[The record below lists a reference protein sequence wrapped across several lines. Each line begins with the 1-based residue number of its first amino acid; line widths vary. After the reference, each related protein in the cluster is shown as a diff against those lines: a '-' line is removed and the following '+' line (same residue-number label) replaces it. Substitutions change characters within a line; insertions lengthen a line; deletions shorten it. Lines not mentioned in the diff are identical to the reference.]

1 MAPAG
6 RYCGRPR
13 PLRKVMAG
21 SRRRGGRGRGDASS
35 GRAALATFQAGDGE
49 SRRLDAARELQALTD
64 PRALSLTSELRAVT
78 WDAGLGRVLEVE
90 DASPAALRDALETL
104 VRLIERVAPG
114 MRGSVLLL
122 DDDGVTLR
130 HGAAPNLP
138 AAYCLA
144 IDGARIG
151 PVAGSCGTA
160 AYRGERVI
168 VRDIATD
175 PLWAAYRAVAAPHGL
190 AACWSTPILE
200 GDGRVLGTFAM
211 YYDEPRDPTP
221 ADIALTETAT
231 LLAKNIIVRARAA
244 AALRARTETAE
255 RWARA
260 LRESEARF
268 RRMAETIPVQV
279 WTARPDG
286 SFDFVTARTAD
297 AVGRPADALLDHG
310 WLDVVHP
317 EDVEGVLVRWTRSLH
332 TGEPFEARFR
342 LRGTDGAYRWHL
354 VRAHAMCADDG
365 QVLQWFGCNTDIE
378 EYKRLEA
385 ALDAALADARQ
396 ANQSKADF
404 LAMMSHELRTPLNAI
419 AGYAQLML
427 DDIPTPAS
435 EGQRDYLRR
444 IARGQQHLLGL
455 IEAVLLHAKLEA
467 GKVTYSLGDVRA
479 HDVLEAVDA
488 LTAPQRTARRVAY
501 VCEEGAPA
509 LVLRAD
515 REKLVQILVNV
526 LSNAAK
532 FTPEGGRITLTTA
545 APAADTG
552 TITIA
557 DTGIGMSPE
566 QLALVFEPYV
576 QFDSALSR
584 QHRGTGLG
592 MPISRELAR
601 GMGGDLTAES
611 TPGAGS
617 TFTLTLPRA

>member
-1 MAPAG
+1 M
-6 RYCGRPR
+6 
-13 PLRKVMAG
+13 
-21 SRRRGGRGRGDASS
+21 
-35 GRAALATFQAGDGE
+35 ATFQAGDSE
-49 SRRLDAARELQALTD
+49 TRRLDAAREPHAYTD
-64 PRALSLTSELRAVT
+64 PRTSSFTSELRAVT
-78 WDAGLGRVLEVE
+78 WDPGLGRLHDVDE
-90 DASPAALRDALETL
+90 AAPGALRDALESL

-122 DDDGVTLR
+122 DDDGVTLH

-138 AAYCLA
+138 AAYCQA
-144 IDGARIG
+144 IDGAHIG
-151 PVAGSCGTA
+151 PAAGSCGTA
-160 AYRGERVI
+160 AYRRERVI
-168 VRDIATD
+168 AREIATD
-175 PLWAAYRAVAAPHGL
+175 PLWADYRALAAPYGL
-190 AACWSTPILE
+190 AACWSTPIME
-200 GDGRVLGTFAM
+200 SDGRVLGTFAM

-244 AALRARTETAE
+244 VALRARTETAE

-268 RRMAETIPVQV
+268 RQMAETIPVQV

-286 SFDFVTARTAD
+286 SFDFVTTRTAA
-297 AVGRPADALLDHG
+297 AVGRPADALLGNG

-317 EDVEGVLVRWTRSLH
+317 EDVEGVVVRWTRSLQS
-332 TGEPFEARFR
+332 GDPFEARFR
-342 LRGTDGAYRWHL
+342 LRGQDGAYRWHL

-365 QVLQWFGCNTDIE
+365 RVLQWFGCNTDIE

-427 DDIPTPAS
+427 EDIPTPAS
-435 EGQRDYLRR
+435 EGQRDYLLR
-444 IARGQQHLLGL
+444 ITRGQQHLLGL
-455 IEAVLLHAKLEA
+455 IEAVLTHAKLEA
-467 GKVTYSLGDVRA
+467 GKVTYRLGDVRA

-488 LTAPQRTARRVAY
+488 LTAPQRSARRIAY
-501 VCEEGAPA
+501 VCDEGEPE
-509 LVLRAD
+509 LVFRAD
-515 REKLVQILVNV
+515 REKLVQILANV

-532 FTPEGGRITLTTA
+532 FTPEGGRITVTTA
-545 APAADTG
+545 APTPTTG
-552 TITIA
+552 AITIA
-557 DTGIGMSPE
+557 DTGIGMSPD
-566 QLALVFEPYV
+566 QLQLVFEPYV

-601 GMGGDLTAES
+601 GMGGDLVAES
-611 TPGAGS
+611 APGIGS
-617 TFTLTLPRA
+617 TFTLVLPRA